1 MDTPTIAIVGAGPC
15 GLTFA
20 RLLERKGINYVIY
33 ERDETEN
40 QESNNAGGSL
50 DLHPGTGQLALRECG
65 LWDEFKVSARYDD
78 TVFTIADKLG
88 NRLLELGQG
97 RDAPEID
104 RAELRKLLLQSIPKD
119 RIKWGH
125 VLQDVDVGG
134 DGRRVLRF
142 ANGVVVSG
150 FRLVLGADG
159 AWSKVRSMTIKA
171 KPHYTGKTYVVS
183 TIHHQNP
190 VLESLAH
197 QVPAGSHLSIGSGGY
212 IMIQRQGDGS
222 YRISFG
228 LQAPE
233 TLFCRNHIQLNDAT
247 STRRI
252 LLEEFYQDWS
262 EEYKNLIQHSAD
274 FRAWPLYTLSTDDM
288 GWKPGRGATL
298 AGDAAHLAYPGGEGV
313 NLAMMDALQ
322 LATQIAEHGID
333 NLDHAVQQYETGM
346 FPRAVAAIG
355 ESKAMESVMYS
366 DDPQAFI
373 QLICS

>member
-20 RLLERKGINYVIY
+20 RLLERKGIDYVIY
-33 ERDETEN
+33 ERDGN
-40 QESNNAGGSL
+40 AQSNNVGGSL

-65 LWDEFKVSARYDD
+65 LWDEFMVSARYDD
-78 TVFTIADKLG
+78 TIFTIADKLG

-119 RIKWGH
+119 KIKWGH
-125 VLQDVDVGG
+125 VLQDVGVGA

-171 KPHYTGKTYVVS
+171 KPYYTGKTNVVS

-190 VLESLAH
+190 VFESLANK
-197 QVPAGSHLSIGSGGY
+197 VKAGSHLSIGSGGY
-212 IMIQRQGDGS
+212 IMVQRQGDGS
-222 YRISFG
+222 YRVSFG
-228 LQAPE
+228 IQAPE
-233 TLFCRNHIQLNDAT
+233 TLFCGNHFQLNDAT

-252 LLEEFYQDWS
+252 LLEDFYQNWS
-262 EEYKNLIQHSAD
+262 KEYKTLIRHSAD

-288 GWKPGRGATL
+288 GWEPVRGVTL

-322 LATQIAEHGID
+322 LAAQIAEHGIE
-333 NLDHAVQQYETGM
+333 NIDHAVQQYEADM
-346 FPRAVAAIG
+346 FPRAVAAITK
-355 ESKAMESVMYS
+355 SKAMESVMYS

-373 QLICS
+373 RFICT